1 MPRDLPPENV
11 LGQLE
16 KGQLSP
22 FYLFYGESGFR
33 LEKVL
38 NRVRET
44 LIPEP
49 SRDFNLQIFYGDK
62 ADQVKSSDI
71 IDAAR
76 TLPFLSQSRLIIV
89 RRAESFPPAALEN
102 FIPYL
107 EKPVESTCLIFVSSK
122 PDFRKKFY
130 NKIRQLGR
138 AVNFKELYSNQIVP
152 WIKKTAKEMGF
163 NLDEDACACLQ
174 QIVGNRMMDLYSEL
188 EKLYVRY
195 GETSV
200 SAEEVKELAIYSRTY
215 TVFELMDR
223 ISFKR
228 CAESISIL
236 KKLVEEEGR
245 DGILK
250 LMGMLNR
257 QVRLLWQ
264 TKSILEKGGGSYD
277 VARKLSLR
285 DFQVK
290 PLLPQ
295 SRLWSEDDLERAFH
309 LLYKADGLLK
319 AGSQEHQLHLIL
331 ENVVLSLCT
340 PRTSPLKGKAGW
352 G

>member
-1 MPRDLPPENV
+1 MSPEKV

-16 KGQLSP
+16 KGKLSP
-22 FYLFYGESGFR
+22 FYLFYGESGFL

-38 NRVRET
+38 NRIRET

-49 SRDFNLQIFYGDK
+49 LRDLNLQVFFGDK
-62 ADQVKSSDI
+62 QDQIDPLEI

-76 TLPFLSQSRLIIV
+76 TLPFMSQNKLIIM
-89 RRAESFPPAALEN
+89 RRPESFPTASLES
-102 FIPYL
+102 FVPYL

-122 PDFRKKFY
+122 PDFRKKFFS
-130 NKIRQLGR
+130 KIRKYGC
-138 AVNFKELYSNQIVP
+138 AVNFQELYPNQVVP

-163 NLDEDACACLQ
+163 NLEEDACACLQ
-174 QIVGNRMMDLYSEL
+174 QIVGNRMMDLCSEL
-188 EKLYVRY
+188 EKLFIRY
-195 GETSV
+195 GEKEV
-200 SAEEVKELAIYSRTY
+200 GIKEVKELAIYTRTY
-215 TVFELMDR
+215 TVFELMDT
-223 ISFKR
+223 ISYKQG
-228 CAESISIL
+228 AESIPIL

-257 QVRLLWQ
+257 QIRLLWQ
-264 TKSILEKGGGSYD
+264 TKSIIEEGGRSSD

-290 PLLPQ
+290 PLLSQ
-295 SRLWSEDDLERAFH
+295 SSLWNKDELERAFH
-309 LLYKADGLLK
+309 LLYEADGLLK
-319 AGSQEHQLHLIL
+319 SNSQEQQLHLIL
-331 ENVVLSLCT
+331 ENVVLSLFSSKN
-340 PRTSPLKGKAGW
+340 SPLRGKASW